1 MTNTKPLRLDRWE
14 HVEGG
19 ASMATAV
26 WAESKFVVI
35 NRTIKSHGKIQETF
49 LPLSYDELDRLI
61 AALQRAREQKRE
73 ANV

>member
-1 MTNTKPLRLDRWE
+1 MTNTKPLRLDRWN
-14 HVEGG
+14 HVEGD

-26 WAESKFVVI
+26 WAESKFVII
-35 NRTIKSHGKIQETF
+35 NRTIKAQGKIHETF
-49 LPLSYDELDRLI
+49 LPITYDELDRLI